1 MEEGVCEDW
10 SRKKGCD
17 LVLDRDRGKLRESQ
31 SGEDF
36 GEKEVM

>member
-17 LVLDRDRGKLRESQ
+17 LVLDRDRGKLSESQ